1 MRRCSGVPPSTSIRP
16 SIPFQRS
23 RAASQTSPKRFPLQL
38 AAERHAGLPGVDLRH
53 GGLHADRSAPPE
65 AEQQRPALPVL
76 VHGEV
81 AVEAEQEPR
90 LVCRL
95 TDVRAADDI
104 ARDAPCRGIGLHAVH
119 LLARER
125 EQRLAPARVGEAE
138 DGAALRGAHF
148 GENAVRGPHPEVVGA
163 ADDRRG
169 VHRRRGRFRRRCL
182 RQRAEHDAAASHACR
197 RASDVGESDGRPAV
211 HALRQ
216 GDEAACSGRG
226 KIRAC
231 CAIPASCSHTRS
243 GPAASARRAHTPA
256 GGRTGIVVFSDH
268 IFVRVKPGPVRRVR
282 GLLSGGG
289 RRSGTGRTSCF
300 FRPFRCRRG
309 APPQNPCKISQNTP
323 DLQIRFPF
331 LRGSAGT
338 HLPAGRSRRRPAFES
353 GRLLPRCGRGFPAI
367 LSRQYFN
374 II

>member
-1 MRRCSGVPPSTSIRP
+1 MVADHHVPRGPPPGEFLGAHERLHVPLLLGAVDDVVQREERAVGVPQNRIDVIAPLVHLAVVGEAFAAFGVRFVVLRRAQHRP
-16 SIPFQRS
+16 EEAGVEGASLLR
-23 RAASQTSPKRFPLQL
+23 RAALDLDPAEHSVPALPGRLADLPEAFPLQL

-182 RQRAEHDAAASHACR
+182 RQRAEHDAAASYACR
-197 RASDVGESDGRPAV
+197 RASDVGESDGRPVV

-216 GDEAACSGRG
+216 GDE
-226 KIRAC
+226 
-231 CAIPASCSHTRS
+231 
-243 GPAASARRAHTPA
+243 RRAA
-256 GGRTGIVVFSDH
+256 AVGKFGRVVRSLHRVH
-268 IFVRVKPGPVRRVR
+268 IRGQVLLLLRAERTRRQE
-282 GLLSGGG
+282 GE
-289 RRSGTGRTSCF
+289 
-300 FRPFRCRRG
+300 
-309 APPQNPCKISQNTP
+309 Q
-323 DLQIRFPF
+323 
-331 LRGSAGT
+331 
-338 HLPAGRSRRRPAFES
+338 E
-353 GRLLPRCGRGFPAI
+353 
-367 LSRQYFN
+367 
-374 II
+374 